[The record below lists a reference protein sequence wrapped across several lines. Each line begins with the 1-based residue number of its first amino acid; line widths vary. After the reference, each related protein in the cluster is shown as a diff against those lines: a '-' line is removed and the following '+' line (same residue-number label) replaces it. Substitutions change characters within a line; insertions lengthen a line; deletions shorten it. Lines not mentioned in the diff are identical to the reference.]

1 MVRLSHNDDML
12 QEASDI
18 NITPFIDVMLVML
31 IIFMVA
37 APLATVDIKVD
48 LPHASAAP
56 SPRQPDPIYVT
67 IAADHTLAV
76 GNERIAD
83 TQLEAKLKPLGLG
96 KDAQPQRIYLRAD
109 KSVAYDSLM
118 QVMNRLRAAGYYR
131 IALVGDADGAG
142 GEASEG
148 ARDGGNP

>member
-1 MVRLSHNDDML
+1 MVRLRHHDDVL

-31 IIFMVA
+31 IVFMVA

-48 LPHASAAP
+48 LPHAAAAP
-56 SPRQPDPIYVT
+56 SARQPDPVYVT

-76 GNERIAD
+76 GNETLDAA
-83 TQLEAKLKPLGLG
+83 QLEAKLKQVSPG
-96 KDAQPQRIYLRAD
+96 KDAQRIYLRAD
-109 KSVAYDSLM
+109 KSVAYDTLM

-131 IALVGDADGAG
+131 IALVGDANGAG
-142 GEASEG
+142 
-148 ARDGGNP
+148 P

>member
-1 MVRLSHNDDML
+1 MVRLRHNDDML

-83 TQLEAKLKPLGLG
+83 TQLEARLKQLGLG
-96 KDAQPQRIYLRAD
+96 KDVQRIYLRAD

-131 IALVGDADGAG
+131 IALVGDADGTRE
-142 GEASEG
+142 GET
-148 ARDGGNP
+148 P

>member
-1 MVRLSHNDDML
+1 MVRLRHHDDVL

-48 LPHASAAP
+48 LPHAAAAP
-56 SPRQPDPIYVT
+56 SPRQPDPVYVT

-76 GNERIAD
+76 GNETIDAAD
-83 TQLEAKLKPLGLG
+83 LESRLKQLSHTN
-96 KDAQPQRIYLRAD
+96 DAQRIYLRAD
-109 KSVAYDSLM
+109 KSVAYDTLM

-131 IALVGDADGAG
+131 IALVGDANGA
-142 GEASEG
+142 A
-148 ARDGGNP
+148 P